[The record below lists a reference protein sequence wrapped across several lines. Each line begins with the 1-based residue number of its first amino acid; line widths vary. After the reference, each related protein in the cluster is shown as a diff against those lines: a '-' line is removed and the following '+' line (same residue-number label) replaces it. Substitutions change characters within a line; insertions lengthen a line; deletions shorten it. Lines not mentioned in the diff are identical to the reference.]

1 MHEEMKLLILSPSS
15 PSFADVAVITNAN
28 KAEYSVRHRVDF
40 MPVDYPT
47 ATTDK
52 GYGRTAFW
60 LKHLPETDWLLNMD
74 ADAMFTNMTI
84 DARDFCLPDADI
96 ACSWDCMGFH
106 SGVMFL
112 RNCAK
117 VRDALEETI
126 RRKDIDGKLP
136 DFMAS
141 SDQGC
146 LVRVLS
152 GRETYE
158 NNIPIAECQA
168 YGVRVKEVSKTINR
182 YFGDWKKGDFIFH
195 TPGMSIR
202 EKISLLT
209 HRSREV
215 VR

>member
-1 MHEEMKLLILSPSS
+1 MKLLILSPSS
-15 PSFADVAVITNAN
+15 TSFAQVAAITNAN
-28 KAEYSVRHRVDF
+28 KAEYSVRHKVDF
-40 MPVDYPT
+40 LSLDYPD
-47 ATTDK
+47 AATDK
-52 GYGRTAFW
+52 GYGRPAFW
-60 LKHLPETDWLLNMD
+60 LKHLPDCDWLMNMD

-84 DARDFCLPDADI
+84 NARDYCLPDADI

-112 RNCAK
+112 RNCGG
-117 VRDALEETI
+117 VQSVLEEVI
-126 RRKDIDGKLP
+126 RRKDIDSKLP

-146 LVRVLS
+146 MVRVLS

-158 NNIPIAECQA
+158 NGIPVAGCQA
-168 YGVRVKEVSKTINR
+168 SGVRVVEVSKTINR

-195 TPGMSIR
+195 TPGMSVP

-209 HRSREV
+209 HRAREV